1 MIMKRLYIFLLIA
14 TGLIQ
19 HVFSQTNSEQESF
32 KQLIL
37 TQYDDYFEKVQFT
50 KEGLTYLSAK
60 EDYFSLSL
68 EKKTSVM
75 EFVLSKWE
83 KKLVVVLFQ
92 YKRELW
98 EKNASNTT
106 VLLDSWDM
114 NTLAVQ
120 QKNERTLQTT
130 NVHPWFFY
138 FGMNN
143 VLGSSDYLNVSLSA
157 RVGFY
162 LLDNTWD
169 FAIFCT
175 AGIYH
180 EDRGSSPE
188 YAYFN
193 TGIMSKVYFP
203 IKKYKISPYIGSG
216 ISYKTDNTYYNDAN
230 SYDSS
235 SWDYPVYVGISWF
248 VGPGSLD
255 LGFQFG
261 QNFTTT
267 IGYTFSLGKK

>member
-1 MIMKRLYIFLLIA
+1 MKRLYILLLLA
-14 TGLIQ
+14 TGLTQ
-19 HVFSQTNSEQESF
+19 SVFSQDNSEEESF
-32 KQLIL
+32 KQIIL
-37 TQYDDYFEKVQFT
+37 TQYGDYFEKVEFT
-50 KEGLTYLSAK
+50 KEGLAYLSAK
-60 EDYFSLSL
+60 ENYSSLSL
-68 EKKTSVM
+68 EKKISVI
-75 EFVLSKWE
+75 EFILSEWKE
-83 KKLVVVLFQ
+83 KLVVVSYQ

-98 EKNASNTT
+98 EKNASNET

-114 NTLAVQ
+114 NTLAIQ

-143 VLGSSDYLNVSLSA
+143 AFGSFDYLNISLSV
-157 RVGFY
+157 RIGFY

-169 FAIFCT
+169 LAVFCT
-175 AGIYH
+175 AGTHH
-180 EDRGSSPE
+180 ETRGSYSE
-188 YAYFN
+188 YTYLN

-203 IKKYKISPYIGSG
+203 IKKYKISPYIGTG
-216 ISYKTDNTYYNDAN
+216 ISYITANTYYNSAN

-235 SWDYPVYVGISWF
+235 SWDFPVYTGISWF

-261 QNFTTT
+261 QNFTTM
-267 IGYTFSLGKK
+267 IGYTFSLNKLKK